1 MGIWLVPQDELT
13 VDQLRGVQLS
23 MDGHKLIYGPPG
35 SGKTLVLIHRARHL
49 FDRYRISPDR
59 LRLFVYTRSLR
70 DYILSALSLLKI
82 PSECVLGFDAWC
94 RSYYTEHISARVPW
108 DNDSRMPDFAAIRE
122 AVLSR
127 LESVGNS
134 VLYDCVLV
142 DEGHDL
148 DDVTFRILCMVSK
161 HVTVC
166 MDSKQQIYDIG
177 ISEGEVL
184 ELLGLRHRSV
194 SLLEAYRCCPYI
206 VKLAANFLQND
217 KEREYY
223 LAQTKVVQGEREK
236 PLLAV
241 ARSQPE
247 ELSLLVDKLS
257 TRQLLGDRIA
267 ILFPSRRQVYGYAN
281 ALREAG
287 FEVEVPKEFG
297 GKDSKYVPLDFNSDL
312 PKLMPYH
319 SAKGLTFDTV
329 FMPRLLVSSFRH
341 SLDERI
347 RSLLFVGITRATKWV
362 YIGTDESQILPQLKA
377 LFGPSSSE
385 YLSVQYA
392 RHAAGGTNAKVES
405 DDGDKDE
412 DDLSNLFS

>member
-13 VDQLRGVQLS
+13 VDQLRGVQLPI
-23 MDGHKLIYGPPG
+23 DGHKLIYGPPG
-35 SGKTLVLIHRARHL
+35 SGKTLALVHRARHL
-49 FDRYRISPDR
+49 FDRYGIAPDR

-70 DYILSALSLLKI
+70 DYILSALNLLRI
-82 PSECVLGFDAWC
+82 PSECILGFDAWC
-94 RSYYTEHISARVPW
+94 RSYYTQHIAARVPW
-108 DNDSRMPDFAAIRE
+108 DSNNRTPDFAAIRKE
-122 AVLSR
+122 VLSS
-127 LESVGNS
+127 LESGNDA
-134 VLYDCVLV
+134 VKYDCVLV

-148 DDVTFRILCMVSK
+148 DDISFRILQK
-161 HVTVC
+161 IGRHVTVC
-166 MDSKQQIYDIG
+166 MDSKQQIYDSG
-177 ISEGEVL
+177 ITEGEVL
-184 ELLGLRHRSV
+184 AILGLRNRSV

-206 VKLAANFLQND
+206 VKLAATFLQDD
-217 KEREYY
+217 KERQYY

-247 ELSLLVDKLS
+247 ELALLVDKLG

-297 GKDSKYVPLDFNSDL
+297 GKGSKYIPLDFNSDL

-319 SAKGLTFDTV
+319 SAKGLTFDTI
-329 FMPRLLVSSFRH
+329 FMPRLLDSCFRH
-341 SLDERI
+341 SSDERI

-362 YIGTDESQILPQLKA
+362 YIGTDESQILPQLKM
-377 LFGPSSSE
+377 LFAPSSSE

-392 RHAAGGTNAKVES
+392 RNVGGATMAE
-405 DDGDKDE
+405 DDGEEETEVD